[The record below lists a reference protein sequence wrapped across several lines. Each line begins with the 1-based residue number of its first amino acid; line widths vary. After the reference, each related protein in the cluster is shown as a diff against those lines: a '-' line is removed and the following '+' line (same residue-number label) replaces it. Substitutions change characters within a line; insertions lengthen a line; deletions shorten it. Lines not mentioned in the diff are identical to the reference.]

1 MESVISVDREVEQ
14 SNETWDVGIAS
25 DDGNGMSNFHTVLDS
40 GKVMPA
46 KNVVSTG
53 AKLVKGPKLP

>member
-1 MESVISVDREVEQ
+1 MESVISVDKVEQ
-14 SNETWDVGIAS
+14 SNEIGDVGIAS
-25 DDGNGMSNFHTVLDS
+25 DDGNGMSHFHTMLDS